1 MYFPHWIISL
11 NALLV
16 TVFFFCNFAL
26 AIAVARG
33 IMARDVLRTSVHL
46 YVHLSY
52 SLEGDNSRTY

>member
-11 NALLV
+11 NALSV

-33 IMARDVLRTSVHL
+33 IMARDVLRTSVRPSVL
-46 YVHLSY
+46 FA
-52 SLEGDNSRTY
+52 